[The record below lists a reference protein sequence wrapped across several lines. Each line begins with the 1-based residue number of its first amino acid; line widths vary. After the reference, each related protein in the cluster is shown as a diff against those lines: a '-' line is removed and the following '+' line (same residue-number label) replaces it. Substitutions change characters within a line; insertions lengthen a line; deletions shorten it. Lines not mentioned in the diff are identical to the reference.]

1 MFLQISKDAEDR
13 LRSLL
18 LEDDMPCVR
27 IRNYTLGCGWNTSI
41 ILGVSLDEMNED
53 DDIKVEVN
61 GITYIAEEAI
71 LGTHGKFFS
80 IFINDKGAISIAKV
94 Q

>member
-27 IRNYTLGCGWNTSI
+27 IRNYTLGCG
-41 ILGVSLDEMNED
+41 
-53 DDIKVEVN
+53 
-61 GITYIAEEAI
+61 
-71 LGTHGKFFS
+71 
-80 IFINDKGAISIAKV
+80 
-94 Q
+94 

>member
-1 MFLQISKDAEDR
+1 M
-13 LRSLL
+13 
-18 LEDDMPCVR
+18 
-27 IRNYTLGCGWNTSI
+27 
-41 ILGVSLDEMNED
+41 GVSLDEMNED